1 MFTIRWNEHRSF
13 YKSSTITHHWL
24 YTDKVLLW
32 KRPDPESLK
41 IKRHLY
47 MNIPNPWNIYIQ
59 YSIAWYIYLRCSTI
73 APFFYLISDLFS
85 SIKIPFNTRLV
96 SLWKVEIWMEPE
108 CYRKRIFGLVSDKIL
123 EQTSISIDNRD
134 SIQYISRKWKT
145 RRISYIFRTE

>member
-1 MFTIRWNEHRSF
+1 MLTIRWNEYGCL

-41 IKRHLY
+41 IKRYFYLKVS
-47 MNIPNPWNIYIQ
+47 NPRNKDIKNPICWH
-59 YSIAWYIYLRCSTI
+59 IYLRCSTI

-96 SLWKVEIWMEPE
+96 SLWKVEIWMESE

-134 SIQYISRKWKT
+134 SIQDVSRK
-145 RRISYIFRTE
+145 